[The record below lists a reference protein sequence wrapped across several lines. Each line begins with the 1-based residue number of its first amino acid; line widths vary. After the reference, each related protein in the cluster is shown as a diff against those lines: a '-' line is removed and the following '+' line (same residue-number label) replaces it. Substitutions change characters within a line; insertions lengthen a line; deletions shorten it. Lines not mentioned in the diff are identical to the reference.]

1 MTYLNDVEDGGETEW
16 YYQNLKVKPEKGLTF
31 LWPTDWMF
39 THKGYAP
46 VNANKYIITGW
57 YHFIK

>member
-1 MTYLNDVEDGGETEW
+1 MA
-16 YYQNLKVKPEKGLTF
+16 
-31 LWPTDWMF
+31 TDWTF

-46 VNANKYIITGW
+46 MKQNKYIITGW